1 MSQNV
6 STFCIDYYNFFHQ
19 RYRIVFVDNLIA
31 SELCNLFLTFALLYL
46 YNQNID
52 TMKQITEWINQKLIN
67 WGATPELADTL
78 DNLCILLLIIALALS
93 VDYICRYI
101 ILGAFKR
108 VAKKTTN
115 QLDDLI
121 IDRKIINKLM
131 HIVPS
136 IMIYTMLPLAYTSTE
151 SASTLIILQKI
162 CQLYI
167 IAVSLN
173 FINSLLNLGV
183 ELFHRNEKFKD
194 KPLKGFVQVVQVI
207 LFSVGLILLIS
218 ILINESPSTIFAG
231 LGASAAILI
240 LVFKDTILGFV
251 AGIQLSANDMLRVGD
266 WISMPKFGA
275 DGTVIEITLNTV
287 KVKNFDNTIT
297 TIPPYALISDS
308 FQNWRGMSESP
319 GRRIKRSINLDM
331 NSVKFCTPEML
342 DKYRKISLLTS
353 YIEETDQKL
362 QTYNQTNQI
371 DNTIMVNGRRQTNLG
386 VFRAYLQ
393 CYLES
398 LPEVSKELNCMV
410 RHLQPTEKGIPM
422 ELYFFSSIKDWVSY
436 ETIQADVF
444 DHILAVIP
452 EFDLQ
457 IFQELSGRDIRVL
470 AKTENK

>member
-1 MSQNV
+1 
-6 STFCIDYYNFFHQ
+6 
-19 RYRIVFVDNLIA
+19 
-31 SELCNLFLTFALLYL
+31 
-46 YNQNID
+46 
-52 TMKQITEWINQKLIN
+52 MKQITEWINQKLIN
-67 WGATPELADTL
+67 WGTIPELADTL
-78 DNLCILLLIIALALS
+78 DNLAILLIIIALAVS
-93 VDYICRYI
+93 ADYICRYI

-108 VAKKTTN
+108 LAKKTTN

-121 IDRKIINKLM
+121 IDRKIINKVM

-136 IMIYTMLPLAYTSTE
+136 ILIYSMLPLAYPSTE
-151 SASTLIILQKI
+151 SADTLVILQKI
-162 CQLYI
+162 CQIYI

-183 ELFHRNEKFKD
+183 EIYHMNDKFRD
-194 KPLKGFVQVVQVI
+194 KPLKGFVQVIQVI

-218 ILINESPSTIFAG
+218 ILINQSPSTIFAG

-275 DGTVIEITLNTV
+275 DGNVMEITLNTV

-297 TIPPYALISDS
+297 TIPPYALVSDS
-308 FQNWRGMSESP
+308 FQNWRGMNESP

-342 DKYRKISLLTS
+342 DKYRRISLLTT
-353 YIEETDQKL
+353 YIEETEQKL
-362 QTYNQTNQI
+362 QNYNQTNQI
-371 DNTIMVNGRRQTNLG
+371 DNTIIVNGRRQTNLG

-393 CYLES
+393 RYLES
-398 LPEVSKELNCMV
+398 LPEVNKELTCMV

-457 IFQELSGRDIRVL
+457 IFQELSGRDIRILV
-470 AKTENK
+470 KTENK